1 DPFLHQLVLI
11 APSLIHIPKPTM
23 AAVRTVE
30 PSLRSYHQSS
40 SHSSRSGPARTA
52 QDVIDRIHAA
62 ETRSL
67 RPRSHAGSLVIA
79 QKDPRTVE
87 DINAEIAALEAEARA
102 RNYERKAHEERDLAL
117 SIHERSRSVGYD
129 EIIEERRVYRR
140 PRDEVVLFERNRSLP
155 PRDDY
160 VVYERR
166 RSPPRNVVRV
176 EKDRKGRMALV
187 RSSR

>member
-1 DPFLHQLVLI
+1 
-11 APSLIHIPKPTM
+11 M

-52 QDVIDRIHAA
+52 QDVIDRINAA

-67 RPRSHAGSLVIA
+67 RPRSHAGSLVPA
-79 QKDPRTVE
+79 QKDPRTIE

-102 RNYERKAHEERDLAL
+102 RNYERKAHEERDMAL
-117 SIHERSRSVGYD
+117 SIHERSRSVGYE
-129 EIIEERRVYRR
+129 EIIEEKRVYRR
-140 PRDEVVLFERNRSLP
+140 PREEIVLFERNRSLP
-155 PRDDY
+155 PRDEY

-166 RSPPRNVVRV
+166 KPPPRNVVRV